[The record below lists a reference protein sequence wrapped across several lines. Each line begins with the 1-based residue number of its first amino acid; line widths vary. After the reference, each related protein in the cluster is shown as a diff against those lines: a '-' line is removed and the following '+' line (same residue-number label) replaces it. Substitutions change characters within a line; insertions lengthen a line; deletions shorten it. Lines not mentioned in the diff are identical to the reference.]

1 MTKTHYHFNLVFV
14 PVRFRYTGTEFSKQ
28 MGSLVFHLKKQ
39 KQKIEVKT
47 KHNQYSKFLFTNV

>member
-39 KQKIEVKT
+39 KQK
-47 KHNQYSKFLFTNV
+47 NRSKNKAQPILQVLIH